1 MNDELFSQ
9 LSPNIG
15 ANNKLRIPQ
24 REGYDA
30 ITEYYLRPDAEREVG
45 IVLPVGCRKSGLIA
59 VAPFAVRAKRVL
71 VIAPNLKIAAQ
82 LYSDFNPAQPAMFY
96 QKCEILPGAPYPE
109 PAEIR
114 GTTTNR
120 ADLEDADVV
129 VTNIQQL
136 QGEQNRWINALPAEF
151 FEMIL
156 FDEGHHNVAES
167 WELLRA
173 KFPKARIVNFSAT
186 PTRSDGQLMAGRI
199 IYSYPVRNA
208 IQAGYIKR
216 LKAVVLNPESLK
228 YVRTD
233 TGSEVDVPL
242 EEVRRL
248 GEDDADFRRSIVNS
262 AATLS
267 TIIDASIRE
276 LRRRRDE
283 TGDQRHKIIA
293 SALNYGH
300 CLQIV
305 EAYRAR
311 SLRADY
317 VHSNQEGAANERVLQ
332 NLNNHELDVIVQVR
346 KLGEGFDHPYL
357 SVAAVCSIFSN
368 LSPFVQFVGRI
379 MRVIDQNTTDSVQNR
394 GVVVFHAGANIAR
407 QWADFQKFS
416 QADQEYF
423 DQLLP
428 LEGLDF
434 RNAKELELDPIER
447 GGPRENVVEIMAQE
461 GVRLEEISLIDI
473 PEIQQAIEVLVR
485 RGITAERFQE
495 LLQAVPT
502 TKVAK
507 RQAARKGLDERIRNE
522 VGRVLSRKGVNPMG
536 MELDR
541 TKSRPNFVVLK
552 SCIDKKCNTLV
563 GRKPQERSEFT
574 QAELDEIDRQFEQ
587 LSADATREVFDGKA

>member
-1 MNDELFSQ
+1 
-9 LSPNIG
+9 
-15 ANNKLRIPQ
+15 
-24 REGYDA
+24 
-30 ITEYYLRPDAEREVG
+30 
-45 IVLPVGCRKSGLIA
+45 
-59 VAPFAVRAKRVL
+59 
-71 VIAPNLKIAAQ
+71 
-82 LYSDFNPAQPAMFY
+82 
-96 QKCEILPGAPYPE
+96 
-109 PAEIR
+109 
-114 GTTTNR
+114 
-120 ADLEDADVV
+120 
-129 VTNIQQL
+129 
-136 QGEQNRWINALPAEF
+136 
-151 FEMIL
+151 
-156 FDEGHHNVAES
+156 
-167 WELLRA
+167 
-173 KFPKARIVNFSAT
+173 
-186 PTRSDGQLMAGRI
+186 
-199 IYSYPVRNA
+199 
-208 IQAGYIKR
+208 
-216 LKAVVLNPESLK
+216 
-228 YVRTD
+228 
-233 TGSEVDVPL
+233 
-242 EEVRRL
+242 VRRL

>member
-1 MNDELFSQ
+1 MNDGLFSQ
-9 LSPNIG
+9 LTPNIYG
-15 ANNKLRIPQ
+15 NDRLRVPQ
-24 REGYDA
+24 REGYKNIA
-30 ITEYYLRPDAEREVG
+30 EHYARPDAEREVG
-45 IVLPVGCRKSGLIA
+45 IVLPVGCGKSGLIA
-59 VAPFAVRAKRVL
+59 IAPFAVGARRVL

-82 LYSDFNPAQPAMFY
+82 LYSDFNPSQPEMFY

-109 PAEIR
+109 PVEIR
-114 GTTTNR
+114 GTAANR
-120 ADLEDADVV
+120 TDVEEADVV

-136 QGEQNRWINALPAEF
+136 QGEANRWLSSLSAEF
-151 FEMIL
+151 FDLIL
-156 FDEGHHNVAES
+156 FDEGHHNVADS
-167 WELLRA
+167 WELLRS
-173 KFPKARIVNFSAT
+173 KFPKAKIINFSAT
-186 PTRSDGQLMAGRI
+186 PTRSDGQLMAGKI
-199 IYSYPVRNA
+199 LYSYPVRNA

-216 LKAVVLNPESLK
+216 LKAVVLNPETLR
-228 YVRTD
+228 YVRID
-233 TGSEVDVPL
+233 AGGEVDVPL
-242 EEVRRL
+242 DEVRRL
-248 GEDDADFRRSIVNS
+248 GEDDADFRRSIVS
-262 AATLS
+262 SVETLN

-283 TGDQRHKIIA
+283 TSDPRHKIIA
-293 SALNYGH
+293 SALNYSH
-300 CLQIV
+300 CVQIV

-311 SLRADY
+311 GLRADY
-317 VHSNQEGAANERVLQ
+317 VHSNQDGPANERALQ
-332 NLNNHELDVIVQVR
+332 KLKNHELDVIVQVR

-434 RNAKELELDPIER
+434 REAKELELAPEER
-447 GGPRENVVEIMAQE
+447 GESRRNVVEIMGQE
-461 GVRLEEISLIDI
+461 RVRLEEISLIDS
-473 PEIQQAIEVLVR
+473 PEVQQAVEVLR
-485 RGITAERFQE
+485 SRGVTAESFQE

-507 RQAARKGLDERIRNE
+507 RQAARKGLDDRIRNE
-522 VGRVLSRKGVNPMG
+522 AGRVLSQRGVNPMG
-536 MELDR
+536 MDLDR
-541 TKSRPNFVVLK
+541 SKSRPNFVVLK
-552 SCIDKKCNTLV
+552 SAIDKKCNTLV

-574 QAELDEIDRQFEQ
+574 QGELDQIDGQ
-587 LSADATREVFDGKA
+587 LDQLVAEATREVFDGKA

>member
-1 MNDELFSQ
+1 VNDGLFSQ
-9 LSPNIG
+9 LTPNIYG
-15 ANNKLRIPQ
+15 NDRLRVPQ
-24 REGYDA
+24 REGYKNIA
-30 ITEYYLRPDAEREVG
+30 EHYARPDAEREVG
-45 IVLPVGCRKSGLIA
+45 IVLPVGCGKSGLIA
-59 VAPFAVRAKRVL
+59 IAPFAVGARRVL

-82 LYSDFNPAQPAMFY
+82 LYSDFNPSQPEMFY

-109 PAEIR
+109 PVEIR
-114 GTTTNR
+114 GTAANR
-120 ADLEDADVV
+120 TDVEEADVV

-136 QGEQNRWINALPAEF
+136 QGEANRWLSSLSAEF
-151 FEMIL
+151 FDLIL
-156 FDEGHHNVAES
+156 FDEGHHNVADS
-167 WELLRA
+167 WELLRS
-173 KFPKARIVNFSAT
+173 KFPKAKIINFSAT
-186 PTRSDGQLMAGRI
+186 PTRSDGQLMAGKI
-199 IYSYPVRNA
+199 LYSYPVRNA

-216 LKAVVLNPESLK
+216 LKAVVLNPETLR
-228 YVRTD
+228 YVRID
-233 TGSEVDVPL
+233 AGGEVDVPL
-242 EEVRRL
+242 DEVRRL
-248 GEDDADFRRSIVNS
+248 GEDDADFRRSIVS
-262 AATLS
+262 SVETLN

-283 TGDQRHKIIA
+283 TSDPRHKIIA
-293 SALNYGH
+293 SALNYSH
-300 CLQIV
+300 CVQIV

-311 SLRADY
+311 GLRADY
-317 VHSNQEGAANERVLQ
+317 VHSNQDGPANERALQ
-332 NLNNHELDVIVQVR
+332 KLKNHELDVIVQVR

-434 RNAKELELDPIER
+434 REAKELELAPEER
-447 GGPRENVVEIMAQE
+447 GESRRNVVEIMGQE
-461 GVRLEEISLIDI
+461 RVRLEEISLIDS
-473 PEIQQAIEVLVR
+473 PEVQQAVEVLR
-485 RGITAERFQE
+485 SRGVTAESFQE

-507 RQAARKGLDERIRNE
+507 RQAARKGLDDRIRNE
-522 VGRVLSRKGVNPMG
+522 AGRVLSQRGVNPMG
-536 MELDR
+536 MDLDR
-541 TKSRPNFVVLK
+541 SKSRPNFVVLK
-552 SCIDKKCNTLV
+552 SAIDKKCNTLV

-574 QAELDEIDRQFEQ
+574 QGELDQIDGQ
-587 LSADATREVFDGKA
+587 LDQLVAEATREVFDGKA